1 MSLQRPEQVRLP
13 VVRLRSSGV
22 GALAVIFL
30 AVGAAGPVAAESL
43 LQAMANAYG
52 ANPSLNAA
60 RAETR
65 AVDENVPQ
73 ALSGYR
79 PSVAASA
86 DYGFTSSD
94 SVSRPSAATGGRSI
108 RSSSRT
114 EPAGVGLSVSQP
126 IFNGFRTRNAVKS
139 AESQVRSS
147 REGLRNTEQNTL
159 LDAVAA
165 YMDVLRDGAI
175 ADLRRSNVEFL
186 EEQVRASRDRFN
198 VGEGTRT
205 DVAQAEARLSQA
217 TTQVLVAESNYT
229 SSRAVYRQVIGNDPA
244 KLAPGRVPEK
254 LLPSTL
260 NAALA
265 ASQEEHPAILA
276 AVHGVDAA
284 THQVKSVEGEM
295 LPSVSVQADVARRWD
310 PSASVERSDSASIVG
325 RVTIPI
331 YQAGQVS
338 SRVRQAK
345 ETLGQRRIEVDVAR
359 DQVRAAVVAAWGGL
373 EAARSQITA
382 ANAQVSAAQLALE
395 GVIEEQKVGQRTTL
409 DVLDAQQE
417 LLDAKVTLVS
427 AERDKV
433 VAAYSLIAAVGRL
446 TAERLGLQVAVYRPE
461 THYDQVRDRWFG
473 LRTPD
478 GR

>member
-1 MSLQRPEQVRLP
+1 M
-13 VVRLRSSGV
+13 VRLRSSGV
-22 GALAVIFL
+22 GALAVLFVT
-30 AVGAAGPVAAESL
+30 VGAASPVAAESL

-79 PSVAASA
+79 PSVSASA
-86 DYGFTSSD
+86 DYGFSSSD
-94 SVSRPSAATGGRSI
+94 SISRPSAATGGRSI

-165 YMDVLRDGAI
+165 YMDVLRDSAI
-175 ADLRRSNVEFL
+175 ADLRRRNVEFL

-265 ASQEEHPAILA
+265 AGQDEHPAILA

-295 LPSVSVQADVARRWD
+295 LPSVSVQADIARRWD
-310 PSASVERSDSASIVG
+310 PSSSVQRSDSASIVG